1 MANKSEINEVK
12 SDEVKNVEVN
22 KPEPLTQKD
31 ITKSWFTWYI
41 VTEMSNSFERLQSV
55 AFCASMIPVLKKLYK
70 TKQSLSDALKRQL
83 VYFNTQGTWGS
94 IIHGL
99 TIAMEEQK
107 ANGQEEV
114 TDEAITGIKT
124 GLMGPFAGIG
134 DTLDW
139 GTLKPIILG
148 LFIPFALKGSV
159 PAALAPIVIITAVT
173 MAIGYTMWHK
183 GYTLGRKSITDV
195 LESGKIQQLI
205 TGAEVLGLFMM
216 GALSS
221 TYVKLKTTAVAIVG
235 KENLAIQTGVIDKI
249 APGILPLIAVLG
261 IYIYLIKVGPKFVRI
276 LIGILGISILGAA
289 IGIL

>member
-12 SDEVKNVEVN
+12 NDEAKNVEVN
-22 KPEPLTQKD
+22 KPEALTQKD

-107 ANGQEEV
+107 ANGQAEV

-173 MAIGYTMWHK
+173 MVIGYTLWHK
-183 GYTLGRKSITDV
+183 GYALGRKSITDV

-221 TYVKLKTTAVAIVG
+221 TYVKLSTTAVAIVG
-235 KENLAIQTGVIDKI
+235 KETLAIQTGVIDKI

-261 IYIYLIKVGPKFVRI
+261 IYVYLIKVGPKFVRI